1 MLATSLITMWMTQG
15 LRLMQIST
23 WLGPLVRM
31 VLEMATDVLKWLCL
45 LIVFLL
51 AFAASFYSIF
61 VGGVNTDLAA
71 AAASRAAAPPSSPSA
86 DLSSGAGGEGGEGGA
101 GALGQM
107 AGAAGRQLHVDLFS
121 GDGEETNKE
130 CKELATKYGSNI
142 LRGMKDLF
150 EISLGGAESRL

>member
-71 AAASRAAAPPSSPSA
+71 ALEGFNRRELVVEELVVIEGPVSLKWYPLGAQSGGSRWWW
-86 DLSSGAGGEGGEGGA
+86 
-101 GALGQM
+101 
-107 AGAAGRQLHVDLFS
+107 R
-121 GDGEETNKE
+121 
-130 CKELATKYGSNI
+130 
-142 LRGMKDLF
+142 
-150 EISLGGAESRL
+150 